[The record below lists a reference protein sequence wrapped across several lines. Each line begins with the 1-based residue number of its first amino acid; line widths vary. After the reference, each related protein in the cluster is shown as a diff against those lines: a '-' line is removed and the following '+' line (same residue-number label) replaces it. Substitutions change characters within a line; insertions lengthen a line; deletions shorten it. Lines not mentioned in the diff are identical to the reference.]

1 MKIIA
6 GMIFIWR
13 PVSTKACHEGAG
25 HQSGVGVSVCL
36 RYIRPWGL
44 QLQPL
49 MGQVHGGGRGREGEE
64 TQRNETGRIKGGRG
78 DRVGEKDGR
87 MMKGDWRA
95 KRKSE

>member
-1 MKIIA
+1 
-6 GMIFIWR
+6 
-13 PVSTKACHEGAG
+13 
-25 HQSGVGVSVCL
+25 
-36 RYIRPWGL
+36 
-44 QLQPL
+44 

-95 KRKSE
+95 KRKSERVSAMGSGEKRSEGDLERVDVKGTDEVIKR